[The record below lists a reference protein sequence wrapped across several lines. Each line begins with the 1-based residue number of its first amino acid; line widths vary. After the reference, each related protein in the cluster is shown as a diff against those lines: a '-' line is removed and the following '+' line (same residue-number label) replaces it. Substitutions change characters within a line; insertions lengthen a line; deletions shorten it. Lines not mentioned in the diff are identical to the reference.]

1 MASPRQAEREQL
13 RVLGEREFVASLVR
27 DTQTPVLEIGAGTCA
42 CLTLV
47 LAVHDFRILA
57 IDQDAIALPDARKVF
72 AGVDLLRRV
81 TLMQAAAVAL
91 PLRPAS
97 TRTVVAY
104 DALHHAKDLIGAVS
118 EIANILHPRGRLI
131 VSDWD
136 EPADGFL
143 GRLTR
148 ALRTRFRNVVVIPRD
163 VRRVY
168 VCERPRRLARR
179 ARPWS
184 RRKLSARR

>member
-1 MASPRQAEREQL
+1 MTKTRWSQRGEIRL
-13 RVLGEREFVASLVR
+13 SGEREFVASLIR
-27 DTQTPVLEIGAGTCA
+27 DTQAPVLEIGAGTCA
-42 CLTLV
+42 CLTLA
-47 LAVHDFRILA
+47 LAVHDFHILA
-57 IDQDAIALPDARKVF
+57 IDQDATAVAEARNVL

-81 TLMQAAAVAL
+81 TLMRADAVAL

-104 DALHHAKDLIGAVS
+104 DALHHATDLIGAVL

-148 ALRTRFRNVVVIPRD
+148 ALRAHFRKVTITPREI
-163 VRRVY
+163 RRIY
-168 VCERPRRLARR
+168 VCEQPRRMVRR
-179 ARPWS
+179 GGHGYAGNGG
-184 RRKLSARR
+184 